1 MARLT
6 EEMVVARTKQSD
18 IGQVT
23 KLNCWGSELSDVR
36 LLRRMQ
42 NVEVLSLSVNKIRS
56 LEDFQHCRNLVELFV
71 RKNEIADL
79 GQILYLQNLPKLKNL
94 WLEENPCAN
103 EEEYTVLRALPG
115 LKTLDKIPVQPEEVQ
130 DAMRRGRELLHPQ
143 DSSAEY
149 WDQPQ
154 VQAQAALAPQPD
166 SDLRE
171 CSPPALPAAPAAG
184 LVPAPYHRVE
194 VRLIKQ
200 VASGFSFL
208 FYNPCVHCPYATF
221 KVHIAS
227 IQYQQQQQG
236 QHQSPSPSQHQ
247 AQQPSLS
254 PERPQ
259 QNHSPVETSRDATGP
274 EDTRHSGDASTSPS
288 RSTPSTTSI
297 PSPTSMSTPLS
308 ALSIRRTPIS
318 SSPPQPSVQQGS
330 PVGQRSPPRCAADTQ
345 SATLTRKPSRDFIIR
360 NADDVPVG
368 GGSGGQY
375 YYEDGDMQY
384 QRQQQGILPA
394 PHMYEEQ
401 LEEDPPV
408 LLRHPYRIS
417 NGGYHEPP
425 INQGDNSSS
434 DGSGGMYRE
443 RSRPVSTVE
452 DESRQTYDRNN
463 RQTHER
469 LSSAA
474 QRLANDRLTCN
485 ANQRAPYPRRPIT
498 RSSNLLSAVLCLVK
512 ELDYPSLEV
521 VEMAVKCRMD
531 ELED

>member
-79 GQILYLQNLPKLKNL
+79 GQILYLQHLPKLKNL

-103 EEEYTVLRALPG
+103 EEDYRYTVLRALPD

-143 DSSAEY
+143 DGEY
-149 WDQPQ
+149 WDQ
-154 VQAQAALAPQPD
+154 QPGPGSRD
-166 SDLRE
+166 
-171 CSPPALPAAPAAG
+171 CSPPPAAAPA
-184 LVPAPYHRVE
+184 PAPYQRVE
-194 VRLIKQ
+194 
-200 VASGFSFL
+200 
-208 FYNPCVHCPYATF
+208 
-221 KVHIAS
+221 
-227 IQYQQQQQG
+227 
-236 QHQSPSPSQHQ
+236 
-247 AQQPSLS
+247 
-254 PERPQ
+254 
-259 QNHSPVETSRDATGP
+259 
-274 EDTRHSGDASTSPS
+274 
-288 RSTPSTTSI
+288 
-297 PSPTSMSTPLS
+297 
-308 ALSIRRTPIS
+308 
-318 SSPPQPSVQQGS
+318 
-330 PVGQRSPPRCAADTQ
+330 RSPPRCAADSQ
-345 SATLTRKPSRDFIIR
+345 NATFTRKPSRDYIIR

-368 GGSGGQY
+368 GGSAGSGGQY
-375 YYEDGDMQY
+375 YYEDGEMQY
-384 QRQQQGILPA
+384 QRPPQALPPA
-394 PHMYEEQ
+394 THMYEEP
-401 LEEDPPV
+401 LVEEDSPV
-408 LLRHPYRIS
+408 ILRHPHRMS
-417 NGGYHEPP
+417 NGGYHEPL

-474 QRLANDRLTCN
+474 QRLANDRITCN

>member
-79 GQILYLQNLPKLKNL
+79 SQILYLQSLPRLKNL

-103 EEEYTVLRALPG
+103 EDDYRYTVLRALPG
-115 LKTLDKIPVQPEEVQ
+115 LKTLDKVAVQPEEVQ

-143 DSSAEY
+143 DSTEY
-149 WDQPQ
+149 WEQPPPPDSRDCSPPP
-154 VQAQAALAPQPD
+154 APALAP
-166 SDLRE
+166 
-171 CSPPALPAAPAAG
+171 A
-184 LVPAPYHRVE
+184 PAPY
-194 VRLIKQ
+194 Q
-200 VASGFSFL
+200 
-208 FYNPCVHCPYATF
+208 
-221 KVHIAS
+221 
-227 IQYQQQQQG
+227 
-236 QHQSPSPSQHQ
+236 
-247 AQQPSLS
+247 
-254 PERPQ
+254 
-259 QNHSPVETSRDATGP
+259 
-274 EDTRHSGDASTSPS
+274 
-288 RSTPSTTSI
+288 
-297 PSPTSMSTPLS
+297 
-308 ALSIRRTPIS
+308 RTE
-318 SSPPQPSVQQGS
+318 
-330 PVGQRSPPRCAADTQ
+330 RSPPRCIADAQ
-345 SATLTRKPSRDFIIR
+345 SATFTRKPSRDYIIR
-360 NADDVPVG
+360 NADDMPVG
-368 GGSGGQY
+368 GGGQY
-375 YYEDGDMQY
+375 YYDDGDVQY
-384 QRQQQGILPA
+384 PRQSQVLP
-394 PHMYEEQ
+394 PSQPVYEE
-401 LEEDPPV
+401 PPV
-408 LLRHPYRIS
+408 EEEPPVILRQPHRMS
-417 NGGYHEPP
+417 NGGYHEAPM
-425 INQGDNSSS
+425 NQGDNSSS
-434 DGSGGMYRE
+434 DGSGGIYRE

-469 LSSAA
+469 LSSVA

>member
-79 GQILYLQNLPKLKNL
+79 NQILYLQHLPKLRNL

-103 EEEYTVLRALPG
+103 EDEYRYTVLRALPS
-115 LKTLDKIPVQPEEVQ
+115 LKTLDKVPVQPEEVQ
-130 DAMRRGRELLHPQ
+130 DAMRRGRDLTHPQ
-143 DSSAEY
+143 DPQDSEY
-149 WDQPQ
+149 WEPQPQ
-154 VQAQAALAPQPD
+154 ND
-166 SDLRE
+166 SQSPLRD
-171 CSPPALPAAPAAG
+171 CSPPPAAP
-184 LVPAPYHRVE
+184 
-194 VRLIKQ
+194 
-200 VASGFSFL
+200 VA
-208 FYNPCVHCPYATF
+208 
-221 KVHIAS
+221 
-227 IQYQQQQQG
+227 YQ
-236 QHQSPSPSQHQ
+236 
-247 AQQPSLS
+247 
-254 PERPQ
+254 PQ
-259 QNHSPVETSRDATGP
+259 
-274 EDTRHSGDASTSPS
+274 
-288 RSTPSTTSI
+288 
-297 PSPTSMSTPLS
+297 
-308 ALSIRRTPIS
+308 RTE
-318 SSPPQPSVQQGS
+318 
-330 PVGQRSPPRCAADTQ
+330 RSPPRCAVDTQ
-345 SATLTRKPSRDFIIR
+345 GGTFTRKPSRDYIIR
-360 NADDVPVG
+360 NADDMPVG
-368 GGSGGQY
+368 GGGGQY
-375 YYEDGDMQY
+375 YYEDGDLQY
-384 QRQQQGILPA
+384 QRQPQNIPPQQ
-394 PHMYEEQ
+394 YVY
-401 LEEDPPV
+401 EDPPIEDEPPVV
-408 LLRHPYRIS
+408 LRQPHRMS
-417 NGGYHEPP
+417 NGGYHDVLM
-425 INQGDNSSS
+425 NQGDNSSS

-452 DESRQTYDRNN
+452 DDSRQTCERNN

-474 QRLANDRLTCN
+474 QRLANDRMTCN
-485 ANQRAPYPRRPIT
+485 TNQRAPYPRRPIT

>member
-79 GQILYLQNLPKLKNL
+79 GQILYLQHLPKLKNL

-103 EEEYTVLRALPG
+103 EEDYRYTVLRALPD

-143 DSSAEY
+143 DGEY
-149 WDQPQ
+149 WDQ
-154 VQAQAALAPQPD
+154 QPGPGSRD
-166 SDLRE
+166 
-171 CSPPALPAAPAAG
+171 CSPPPAAAPA
-184 LVPAPYHRVE
+184 PAPYQRVE
-194 VRLIKQ
+194 
-200 VASGFSFL
+200 
-208 FYNPCVHCPYATF
+208 
-221 KVHIAS
+221 
-227 IQYQQQQQG
+227 QQQQG
-236 QHQSPSPSQHQ
+236 QQPQQPPPSQQQAQPSPSPER
-247 AQQPSLS
+247 QPQLQTQIPSE
-254 PERPQ
+254 P
-259 QNHSPVETSRDATGP
+259 SRDVTGL
-274 EDTRHSGDASTSPS
+274 EDTRPNADASTPPS
-288 RSTPSTTSI
+288 RPTHSATSMTTPSSTS
-297 PSPTSMSTPLS
+297 SS
-308 ALSIRRTPIS
+308 RRTPLS

-330 PVGQRSPPRCAADTQ
+330 PVGQRSPPRCAADSQ
-345 SATLTRKPSRDFIIR
+345 NATFTRKPSRDYIIR

-368 GGSGGQY
+368 GGSAGSGGQY
-375 YYEDGDMQY
+375 YYEDGEMQY
-384 QRQQQGILPA
+384 QRPPQALPPA
-394 PHMYEEQ
+394 THMYEEP
-401 LEEDPPV
+401 LVEEDSPV
-408 LLRHPYRIS
+408 ILRHPHRMS
-417 NGGYHEPP
+417 NGGYHEPL

-474 QRLANDRLTCN
+474 QRLANDRITCN